1 MMNEI
6 SGIIL
11 FAVAFILNGLLAAS
25 YNALVNSHP
34 SQLAKFQDEDQTG
47 AQLAFNVA
55 EEATELILSMRIVR
69 GFMRLISIGLAL
81 FSLSSLYVVENG
93 LNLPAF
99 AAVLLGS
106 GLVVGLNEF
115 LIENGVL
122 RSPER
127 WAIRLA
133 WVAKIG
139 IIISKPFVWLT
150 KKLGR
155 GMLGPEW
162 GNHQPLVTEEE
173 IMTLVDASEEGG
185 MIEEEEKAMI
195 FSIFQLGDTLAREV
209 MSPRIDIQG
218 LDEKTTLLEAT
229 NALLSTGYSRAP
241 IYKESID
248 NITGVVY
255 MKDLLSAWRDGR
267 SNETV
272 KQFLR
277 EPYFIPEATKLDDL
291 LAEMQARRIHMAV
304 VVDEYGGTA
313 GVVTIEDIV
322 EEIVGEIQDEFDF
335 GEEAPFQ
342 LLQEGEFLFSGGID
356 LDDVN
361 QLTGAELPKDTSE
374 TLGGFIYSQL
384 GRVPIRGEEI
394 EAGGLYLIVEEVA
407 GRRIRKVRATK
418 SVPNV

>member
-34 SQLAKFQDEDQTG
+34 SQLIKFQDEGQTG
-47 AQLAFNVA
+47 AQLAFDVA

-69 GFMRLISIGLAL
+69 GFVRLISIGLAL

-127 WAIRLA
+127 WAMRLA

-335 GEEAPFQ
+335 GEEMPFQ

>member
-34 SQLAKFQDEDQTG
+34 SQLAKFQDEGQTG

-69 GFMRLISIGLAL
+69 GFVRLISIGLAL
-81 FSLSSLYVVENG
+81 FSLSSRYVLENG
-93 LNLPAF
+93 VNLPAF
-99 AAVLLGS
+99 AVVLLSS
-106 GLVVGLNEF
+106 GLVVGLSEF

-127 WAIRLA
+127 WAMRLA

-155 GMLGPEW
+155 SMLGPEW

-173 IMTLVDASEEGG
+173 IMTMVDASEEGG

-218 LDEKTTLLEAT
+218 LDEKATLLEAT

-255 MKDLLSAWRDGR
+255 IKDLLSAWRDGR

-291 LAEMQARRIHMAV
+291 LAEMQARRIHMAI

-394 EAGGLYLIVEEVA
+394 EAGGLYLIVVEVA

-418 SVPNV
+418 SVLGL

>member
-1 MMNEI
+1 MNEI

-34 SQLAKFQDEDQTG
+34 SQLIKFQDEGQTG
-47 AQLAFNVA
+47 AQLAFDVA

-69 GFMRLISIGLAL
+69 GFVRLISIGLAL

-93 LNLPAF
+93 VNLPAF

-106 GLVVGLNEF
+106 GLVVGLSEF

-127 WAIRLA
+127 WAMRLA
-133 WVAKIG
+133 WMAKIG

-255 MKDLLSAWRDGR
+255 IKDLLSAWRDGR

-291 LAEMQARRIHMAV
+291 LAEMQARRIHMAI

-335 GEEAPFQ
+335 GEEMPFQ

-418 SVPNV
+418 SVPNVQ

>member
-1 MMNEI
+1 MMDEI
-6 SGIIL
+6 SGIVL
-11 FAVAFILNGLLAAS
+11 FAVAFILNGLLTAS

-34 SQLAKFQDEDQTG
+34 SQLAKLQDEGRAG
-47 AQLAFNVA
+47 AQLAYNVA
-55 EEATELILSMRIVR
+55 EEATDLILSMRFAR
-69 GFMRLISIGLAL
+69 GFIRLLCTGLAL
-81 FSLSSLYVVENG
+81 FSFSYVYIVDDG
-93 LNLPAF
+93 VNLPAF
-99 AAVLLGS
+99 AILLLGS
-106 GLVVGLNEF
+106 GLLVGLSEI
-115 LIENGVL
+115 LIENAVL
-122 RSPER
+122 RSPEE
-127 WAIRLA
+127 WSLKLA
-133 WVAKIG
+133 WIAKVT
-139 IIISKPFVWLT
+139 IILSRPFVWFIQ
-150 KKLGR
+150 KLGR
-155 GMLGPEW
+155 SMLGPEW

-218 LDEKTTLLEAT
+218 LDERTTLLEAT

-241 IYKESID
+241 IYNESID
-248 NITGVVY
+248 NIIGVIY
-255 MKDLLSAWRDGR
+255 IKDLLSAWRDGR
-267 SNETV
+267 SKETV
-272 KQFLR
+272 KQFIR

-291 LAEMQARRIHMAV
+291 LAEMQVRRIHMAI

-394 EAGGLYLIVEEVA
+394 KAGGLDLIVEEVS

-418 SVPNV
+418 KLPNV

>member
-1 MMNEI
+1 MMDEI
-6 SGIIL
+6 LGIIL
-11 FAVAFILNGLLAAS
+11 FAVAFIINGLLAAS
-25 YNALVNSHP
+25 YSALVNSHP
-34 SQLAKFQDEDQTG
+34 SQLSKLRDEGQVG
-47 AQLAFNVA
+47 ARLAFNVA
-55 EEATELILSMRIVR
+55 EEATELIQSMRIAR
-69 GFMRLISIGLAL
+69 GFMRLVSVGLAL
-81 FSLSSLYVVENG
+81 ISFTSLFIIEGAVR
-93 LNLPAF
+93 LPAF
-99 AAVLLGS
+99 AAILLGS
-106 GLVVGLNEF
+106 GLFIGISEF
-115 LIENGVL
+115 LIENGTL
-122 RSPER
+122 SSPEQWSLR
-127 WAIRLA
+127 FAWIAKVAIILA
-133 WVAKIG
+133 
-139 IIISKPFVWLT
+139 KPFVWVT
-150 KKLGR
+150 QKLGR

-162 GNHQPLVTEEE
+162 GNHRPLVTEEE

-218 LDEKTTLLEAT
+218 LDERTTLLEAT

-241 IYKESID
+241 IYNESID

-255 MKDLLSAWRDGR
+255 IKDLLSAWRDGR
-267 SNETV
+267 SKETV

-291 LAEMQARRIHMAV
+291 LAEMQVRRIHMAI

-361 QLTGAELPKDTSE
+361 QLTGVELPKDISE

-384 GRVPIRGEEI
+384 GRVPLRGEEV
-394 EAGGLYLIVEEVA
+394 EAGGLHLIVEEVA

-418 SVPNV
+418 NLPGV